1 MNILTKVITPGIIAV
16 GKLPTIFF
24 DLSKRKRKIKNILR
38 KVNEQ

>member
-1 MNILTKVITPGIIAV
+1 MNILTKVITPGVYTSYVDVSI
-16 GKLPTIFF
+16 LR